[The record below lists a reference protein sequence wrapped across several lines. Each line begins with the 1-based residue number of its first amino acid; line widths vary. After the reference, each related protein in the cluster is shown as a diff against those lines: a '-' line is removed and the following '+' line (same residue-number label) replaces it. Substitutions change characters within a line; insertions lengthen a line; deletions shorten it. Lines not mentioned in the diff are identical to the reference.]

1 MRMINWNY
9 FVENYNQETTAEA
22 KGFISVIL
30 SLSYA
35 QKVMQA
41 SELEIKVDQN
51 VCIYIYMLQY
61 RSLLEFGATKTYS

>member
-22 KGFISVIL
+22 KGFISAIL

-35 QKVMQA
+35 QRVMQA